1 MAYHDL
7 QDFIAFLDEAGE
19 LTRIAAEVD
28 PELEITEIAR
38 RVMAES
44 GPEGPGGKAL
54 LFEKVRGS
62 PYPLLIN
69 AFGSERRMSMALNAE
84 SLDAKA
90 AEIEGLIN
98 WAWSQVRDF
107 SLIKTLPETFARLP
121 VAMSLLPRRV
131 NRPKCQEVIEDVDPG
146 GCSAGVVAAGSGSS
160 AGTAGTAGT
169 EGSGEGASRGT
180 AGRGFDSLPVLK
192 CWPGDG
198 GRFLT
203 LPLVVT
209 ESLDGKTRNLGM
221 YRMQIYDY
229 KTAGMHWHI
238 HKDGARFFGE
248 YRKAGRRM
256 PVAVA
261 LGCDPA
267 VTYAA
272 TAPLPEGVWEMIFA
286 GFLRGKSAEIAA
298 ATLSDLFV
306 PADAEFV
313 LEGYVD
319 PEESRLE
326 GPFGDHTGFYSLEDR
341 YPVFHLQRITRRKN
355 PVYPATIVGIPP
367 KEDCWMAKAT
377 ERLFL
382 PLLRQLC
389 PEIVDI
395 NMPLEG
401 VFHNCLI
408 VSIRKR
414 YPGQARKVM
423 NFLWGMGQLMYTK
436 LIVVVDEEVNPRN
449 LAEAAWRAFSNTDG
463 QRDIVFSEG
472 PLDALDHSSPLPCYG
487 TRIGVDATR
496 KGPGEG
502 HVRPWP
508 EPLLMD
514 REIIDRVDRRWKE
527 YGFK

>member
-1 MAYHDL
+1 M
-7 QDFIAFLDEAGE
+7 
-19 LTRIAAEVD
+19 
-28 PELEITEIAR
+28 
-38 RVMAES
+38 
-44 GPEGPGGKAL
+44 GGKAL
-54 LFEKVRGS
+54 LFERVKGS

-69 AFGSERRMSMALNAE
+69 AFGSERRMSMALNTE

-90 AEIEGLIN
+90 AEIEGLIG
-98 WAWSQVRDF
+98 WIRSQARDF
-107 SLIKTLPETFARLP
+107 SLLKALPEAFARLP
-121 VAMSLLPRRV
+121 VAMSFLPKRV
-131 NRPKCQEVIEDVDPG
+131 SHPKCQEIIEDVDPEPG
-146 GCSAGVVAAGSGSS
+146 RAGLEDRV
-160 AGTAGTAGT
+160 
-169 EGSGEGASRGT
+169 SRR
-180 AGRGFDSLPVLK
+180 ADRGFDGLPVLK

-209 ESLDGKTRNLGM
+209 EAPGGKERNLGM
-221 YRMQIYDY
+221 YRMQVYDY

-238 HKDGARFFGE
+238 HKDGARFFEE
-248 YRKAGRRM
+248 YRKLGRRM

-272 TAPLPEGVWEMIFA
+272 TAPLPEGIWEMIFA
-286 GFLRGKSAEIAA
+286 GFLRGKGTEIAA
-298 ATLSDLFV
+298 ATLSDLLI

-319 PEESRLE
+319 PEERRLE
-326 GPFGDHTGFYSLEDR
+326 GPFGDHTGFYSLEDQ
-341 YPVFHLQRITRRKN
+341 YPVFHLQRITRRKK

-408 VSIRKR
+408 VSIKKQ

-436 LIVVVDEEVNPRN
+436 LIVVVDEEVSPRN
-449 LAEAAWRAFSNTDG
+449 LSETAWRVFNNIDG

-472 PLDALDHSSPLPCYG
+472 PLDALDHSSPLPYYG

-502 HVRPWP
+502 HTRPWP
-508 EPLLMD
+508 EPLIMD
-514 REIIDRVDRRWKE
+514 REIVDLVNRRWNE